1 MRLTWPLVGRREELA
16 LFDEALTTPGTS
28 GVVFAGAAGVG
39 KTRLARESLRAAES
53 KGCVAR
59 WAVATRAAASIPVGA
74 LAQLLPG
81 VEVAGGNRFELLRR
95 AAAVLVEGTGGARL
109 ALGVDDAH
117 LLDDA
122 SAALVHQL
130 AATGSGFVVVTVR
143 SGASAPD
150 PVVGLWKD
158 GLTERVEVQTLGR
171 GEFEELVTAA
181 LAGAGRGRHAS

>member
-1 MRLTWPLVGRREELA
+1 MRRPT
-16 LFDEALTTPGTS
+16 
-28 GVVFAGAAGVG
+28 
-39 KTRLARESLRAAES
+39 
-53 KGCVAR
+53 
-59 WAVATRAAASIPVGA
+59 
-74 LAQLLPG
+74 
-81 VEVAGGNRFELLRR
+81 
-95 AAAVLVEGTGGARL
+95 AVLVEGTGGARL

-158 GLTERVEVQTLGR
+158 GLAERVEVQALGR
-171 GEFEELVTAA
+171 GELDELVTGA
-181 LAGAGRGRHAS
+181 LGGQVEGTTLRERRRGWLSW